1 MEKRVRLRNDIQE
14 LETMN
19 RFLEECA
26 VDLGLPASFMINLCL
41 VLEEAVSNIIFYAYD
56 KNQLIEDAVFISLR
70 FNGADLIIRVEDH
83 GGRSVD

>member
-26 VDLGLPASFMINLCL
+26 VDLGFMIRTN
-41 VLEEAVSNIIFYAYD
+41 
-56 KNQLIEDAVFISLR
+56 
-70 FNGADLIIRVEDH
+70 
-83 GGRSVD
+83 